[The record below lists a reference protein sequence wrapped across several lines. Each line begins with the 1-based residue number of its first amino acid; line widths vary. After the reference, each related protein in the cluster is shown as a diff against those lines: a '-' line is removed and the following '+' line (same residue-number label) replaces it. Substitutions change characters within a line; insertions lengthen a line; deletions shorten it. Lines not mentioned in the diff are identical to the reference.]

1 MSGHGT
7 PIPMSS
13 APCGPLS
20 GVAEVPGDKSIS
32 HRSLILGAMAVGQTR
47 ITGLLEGED
56 VLDTARAMR
65 AFGAEVRDHGG
76 GEWTVHG
83 VGVGGFAEP
92 DQVIDCGNSGTGV
105 RLIMGAM
112 ATSPISV
119 TFTGDA
125 SLNKRPM
132 ARVTDPLAL
141 FGTRAVGRS
150 GGRLPM
156 TIVGAADPVPVRY
169 TVPVP
174 SAQVKSAVLLAG
186 LNAPGQT
193 VVIEQ
198 EATRDH
204 TERMLAGFGAEITTE
219 DSDAGR
225 VITLTGQPEL
235 LAQTIVVP
243 RDPSSAAFPVCAALI
258 VPGSDVLV
266 PGIGLNPTRAGLF
279 TTLRD
284 MGADLTYE
292 NERIEGGEPVA
303 DLRAR
308 FSPDMRGIDVPP
320 ERAASMIDEY
330 PVLSVVAANAAGVT
344 MMRGVREL
352 RVKESDRIDAMAA
365 GLRANGVAVEDGED
379 WWSVT
384 GHGPGSV
391 AGGATCASHLDHRIA
406 MSFLVMGMAAQ
417 NPVSVDDGSP
427 IATSFPIFGTLMT
440 ALGAQLHRP
449 SERGAA

>member
-1 MSGHGT
+1 MSSHGN
-7 PIPMSS
+7 PIPMTST
-13 APCGPLS
+13 ACGGLT
-20 GVAEVPGDKSIS
+20 GHADVPGDKSIS
-32 HRSLILGAMAVGQTR
+32 HRSLILGAMAVGETT
-47 ITGLLEGED
+47 IVGLLEGQD

-65 AFGAEVRDHGG
+65 AFGAEVTDHGG
-76 GEWTVHG
+76 GRWSVHG

-112 ATSPISV
+112 ATSPIV
-119 TFTGDA
+119 ATFTGDA
-125 SLNKRPM
+125 SLNGRPM

-141 FGTRAVGRS
+141 FGCQTVGRQ

-156 TIVGAADPVPVRY
+156 TLVGAEAPVPVRY
-169 TVPVP
+169 AVPVP

-193 VVIEQ
+193 QVIEA

-204 TERMLAGFGAEITTE
+204 TERMLAGFGAEVVVE
-219 DSDAGR
+219 DTNEGR

-235 LAQTIVVP
+235 RPQHIEVP

-279 TTLRD
+279 TTLCE

-292 NERIEGGEPVA
+292 NEREEGGEPVA

-308 FSPDMRGIDVPP
+308 FSPDLKGIEVPP
-320 ERAASMIDEY
+320 YRAASMIDEY
-330 PVLSVVAANAAGVT
+330 PVLSVVAAFATGQTV
-344 MMRGVREL
+344 MRGVKEL
-352 RVKESDRIDAMAA
+352 RVKESDRIDAMAQ
-365 GLRANGVAVEDGED
+365 GLRANGVTVDEGPD
-379 WWSVT
+379 WWVVT
-384 GHGPGSV
+384 GLGHGSV
-391 AGGATCASHLDHRIA
+391 PGGALCATQLDHRIA
-406 MSFLVMGMAAQ
+406 MSFLILGMAAKA
-417 NPVSVDDGSP
+417 PVQIDDGGP
-427 IATSFPIFGTLMT
+427 IATSFPIFEGLMGG
-440 ALGAQLHRP
+440 LGAQISRDVP
-449 SERGAA
+449 

>member
-7 PIPMSS
+7 PIPMTSH
-13 APCGPLS
+13 PCGPLA
-20 GVAEVPGDKSIS
+20 GTAEVPGDKSIS
-32 HRSLILGAMAVGQTR
+32 HRSLILGAMAVGETK
-47 ITGLLEGED
+47 ISGLLEGED
-56 VLDTARAMR
+56 VLDTAKAMR
-65 AFGAEVRDHGG
+65 AFGAEVTDHGN

-112 ATSPISV
+112 ATCPISA

-141 FGTRAVGRS
+141 FGTQSVGRS

-156 TIVGAADPVPVRY
+156 TIVGAAEPVPVRY
-169 TVPVP
+169 EVPVP

-186 LNAPGQT
+186 LNAPGKT
-193 VVIEQ
+193 VVIEK

-204 TERMLAGFGAEITTE
+204 SERMLAGFGAEITVE
-219 DSDAGR
+219 DIDEGR
-225 VITLTGQPEL
+225 VITLTGRPEL
-235 LAQTIVVP
+235 KPQVIAVP

-258 VPGSDVLV
+258 TPGSDVLI

-279 TTLRD
+279 ATLRD
-284 MGADLTYE
+284 MGANLTYE
-292 NERIEGGEPVA
+292 NEREEGGEPVA

-308 FSPDMRGIDVPP
+308 YSPDMRGIKVPP

-330 PVLSVVAANAAGVT
+330 PVLSVVAANATGTT
-344 MMRGVREL
+344 MMGGVKEL
-352 RVKESDRIDAMAA
+352 RVKESDRIDAMAR
-365 GLRANGVAVEDGED
+365 GLRANGVTVDEGDD
-379 WWSVT
+379 WWSVDGLGIGGVT
-384 GHGPGSV
+384 G
-391 AGGATCASHLDHRIA
+391 GGTCESFLDHRIA
-406 MSFLVMGMAAQ
+406 MSFMVMGMGAKT
-417 NPVSVDDGSP
+417 PVSVDDGGP
-427 IATSFPIFGTLMT
+427 IATSFPIFEPLMA
-440 ALGAQLHRP
+440 ALGAKVQRT
-449 SERGAA
+449 